1 MGISFIGMSISN
13 RSVEIYKN
21 EKIISRNELIAYY
34 EFCKKEYEDSRNFE
48 EFVNDKDL
56 LKGFLGIAF
65 TTYGE
70 DEEHELQCN
79 YDLLTE
85 EYKYYLDEYLIYKQK
100 QEREYLIEDLRYGTF
115 DDFIS
120 DGIWKANE
128 ILGIE

>member
-1 MGISFIGMSISN
+1 MKKSL
-13 RSVEIYKN
+13 
-21 EKIISRNELIAYY
+21 SRDELIAYY
-34 EFCKKEYEDSRNFE
+34 EFCNKEYEDSRNFE

-70 DEEHELQCN
+70 DEEHDLQCN

-85 EYKYYLDEYLIYKQK
+85 EYKYYLDESLIYKQK

-115 DDFIS
+115 DDFS